1 MMKVLEEKTAAVAM
15 AAMCESGKLNCI
27 LLFVGIHTVQI
38 VSWTVLNSDINKVVS
53 EVTAMRWWT
62 VIFK

>member
-1 MMKVLEEKTAAVAM
+1 MVRVLQEKTAAVAM
-15 AAMCESGKLNCI
+15 AAMCESGKLNYI

-62 VIFK
+62 VILK

>member
-1 MMKVLEEKTAAVAM
+1 MVRVLEEKTAAVAM
-15 AAMCESGKLNCI
+15 AAMCESGKLNYI

-53 EVTAMRWWT
+53 EVTALRWWT
-62 VIFK
+62 VILK

>member
-1 MMKVLEEKTAAVAM
+1 MVRVLEEKTAAVAM
-15 AAMCESGKLNCI
+15 AAICESGKLNYI

-38 VSWTVLNSDINKVVS
+38 VSWTVFNSDINKVVS

-62 VIFK
+62 VILK

>member
-1 MMKVLEEKTAAVAM
+1 MVRVLEEKTAGVAM
-15 AAMCESGKLNCI
+15 AAMCESGKLNYV

-38 VSWTVLNSDINKVVS
+38 ISWAVLNSDINKVVS

-62 VIFK
+62 VILK

>member
-1 MMKVLEEKTAAVAM
+1 MVRVLDEKTAAVAM
-15 AAMCESGKLNCI
+15 AAMCESGKLNYI

-62 VIFK
+62 VILK

>member
-1 MMKVLEEKTAAVAM
+1 MVRVLEEKTAPVAM
-15 AAMCESGKLNCI
+15 AAMCESGKLNYV

-38 VSWTVLNSDINKVVS
+38 ISWTVLNSDINKVVS

-62 VIFK
+62 VILK

>member
-1 MMKVLEEKTAAVAM
+1 MVRVLEEKTAAVAM
-15 AAMCESGKLNCI
+15 AAMCESGKLNYI

-53 EVTAMRWWT
+53 EETALRWWT
-62 VIFK
+62 VILK

>member
-1 MMKVLEEKTAAVAM
+1 MVNVLEEKTTAVAM
-15 AAMCESGKLNCI
+15 AAMCESGKLNYI

-62 VIFK
+62 VILK

>member
-1 MMKVLEEKTAAVAM
+1 MVRVLEEKTAAVAM
-15 AAMCESGKLNCI
+15 AAMCESGKLNYI

-62 VIFK
+62 VILK

>member
-1 MMKVLEEKTAAVAM
+1 MVRVLEEKTAAVAM
-15 AAMCESGKLNCI
+15 AAMCKSGKLNYI

-62 VIFK
+62 VILK